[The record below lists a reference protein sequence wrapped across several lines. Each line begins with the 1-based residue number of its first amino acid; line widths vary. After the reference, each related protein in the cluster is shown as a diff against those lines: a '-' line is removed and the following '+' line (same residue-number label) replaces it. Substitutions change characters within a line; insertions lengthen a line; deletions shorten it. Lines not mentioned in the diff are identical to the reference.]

1 MSNPV
6 DTTNADRLA
15 RGIWDILHCDTSPSL
30 LSDSSKT
37 KLRLAIEAKRM
48 VIDLNRQHAARAVP
62 AILEVSNPFQN

>member
-15 RGIWDILHCDTSPSL
+15 RGILHCDTSPSL

-37 KLRLAIEAKRM
+37 KLRLAIEAKRT